1 MKIEELFFYDLK
13 YGRLKSAVS
22 DGIFYSTGK
31 MYMDEEVD
39 EILSRLKHSELTSY
53 SGKRYMGK
61 CKYCGN
67 DTFYIVPYTE
77 DDKLAL
83 HMDSSES
90 TVIKNKN
97 VCSECGK
104 PADQIDKWE
113 EFPGI
118 KIDNK
123 NFPVV
128 EMLNTLYTQV
138 KDTGLRFDIPSVLR
152 TPYHSHIF
160 GMKITNDFDYMVDM
174 YVNGD
179 KNHIIEMLTPMKREY
194 PSIRFIVFNLGEH
207 IKEVHDSTGIEF
219 YSATDMHDMEIK
231 FKEFLN
237 SVLTLKFFKFGICQ
251 FDDVLL
257 NGLELNNI
265 YGLEIFSSGNS
276 TFFLLKFLKHGL
288 ENNQNGLYITNR
300 NAPEYILNISDSI
313 NLDMKKYVN
322 TKNLIVMNSNSSLTK
337 IDTGMDQ
344 WKIKEEISKFISEIS
359 KYVTKYNIKRLV
371 IDSIEPLE
379 VNGSEE
385 SIRYL
390 FNELR
395 NLDCVIVCTKFI
407 NNINA
412 NPIEDLYFTGIAEI
426 GQIITENQIK
436 NLLILKKFNL
446 TADARRIVEFE
457 ITVDG
462 ELEIADRK

>member
-1 MKIEELFFYDLK
+1 MKIEELFLYDLK

-22 DGIFYSTGK
+22 SGVFYSTGK

-39 EILSRLKHSELTSY
+39 ELISRLKHSELASY
-53 SGKRYMGK
+53 SGKRYMAK

-77 DDKLAL
+77 DDNLASNMEL
-83 HMDSSES
+83 SENRI
-90 TVIKNKN
+90 IKNKN
-97 VCSECGK
+97 ICSECEM
-104 PADQIDKWE
+104 PADKIDKWE
-113 EFPGI
+113 DFPGI

-123 NFPVV
+123 DLPVV
-128 EMLNTLYTQV
+128 EMLNILHTLV
-138 KDTGLRFDIPSVLR
+138 KNAGLKFDIPSVLK

-160 GMKITNDFDYMVDM
+160 GMQITNDFDYMVDM
-174 YVNGD
+174 YINGD
-179 KNHIIEMLTPMKREY
+179 KNHIIEMLNPMKREY
-194 PSIRFIVFNLGEH
+194 PSRRFIVFNLGES
-207 IKEVHDSTGIEF
+207 IKEVHDTIGIEF
-219 YSATDMHDMEIK
+219 YSSTDIHDMEIK

-237 SVLTLKFFKFGICQ
+237 SVLTSKYFKFGICQ

-257 NGLELNNI
+257 NGLELNNM
-265 YGLEIFSSGNS
+265 YGLETFSSGNS

-379 VNGSEE
+379 INGSEE

-426 GQIITENQIK
+426 DQIITENQIK

-462 ELEIADRK
+462 ELEIVGRK